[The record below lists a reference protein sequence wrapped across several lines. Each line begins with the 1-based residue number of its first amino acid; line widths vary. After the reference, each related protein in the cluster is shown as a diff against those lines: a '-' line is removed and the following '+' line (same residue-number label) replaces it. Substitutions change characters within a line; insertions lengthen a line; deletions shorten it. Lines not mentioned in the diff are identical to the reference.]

1 MLISNDHSHS
11 TPAAFRAALMDG
23 TLSAVIAQ
31 DPGHEIRSA
40 MRVLMARC
48 DRQPILAA
56 QERISIAVFLRDNL
70 P

>member
-1 MLISNDHSHS
+1 
-11 TPAAFRAALMDG
+11 MDG

-56 QERISIAVFLRDNL
+56 QERISIDIFLRDNL